1 MNEILLSDKDWIQM
15 LLRFFFNL
23 IFIGVIIKIINHH
36 SREISRHISTFFI
49 ISVIVF
55 FLCFTLR
62 QIDLNFGMALGLFA
76 IFGIIRYR
84 TETVLPEEITYLF
97 VTIGLSVI
105 NALTAGGYGWIS
117 LIIINVSVCI
127 SVLFAEK
134 YLFHADDIN
143 SRDKLILN
151 IPFEQNNINNVIKNS
166 IETIENDNKICVK
179 TYNINKIDYETNII
193 QIHVFYN
200 KNS

>member
-105 NALTAGGYGWIS
+105 NALTAGGYGWIT

-143 SRDKLILN
+143 SRNKLILN
-151 IPFEQNNINNVIKNS
+151 IPFEQNNINNVIKDS
-166 IETIENDNKICVK
+166 IEAIENDNKISVQN
-179 TYNINKIDYETNII
+179 YNINKIDYETNII

>member
-1 MNEILLSDKDWIQM
+1 
-15 LLRFFFNL
+15 
-23 IFIGVIIKIINHH
+23 
-36 SREISRHISTFFI
+36 
-49 ISVIVF
+49 
-55 FLCFTLR
+55 
-62 QIDLNFGMALGLFA
+62 MALGLFA

-105 NALTAGGYGWIS
+105 NALTAGGYGWIT

>member
-143 SRDKLILN
+143 SRNKLILN
-151 IPFEQNNINNVIKNS
+151 IPFEQNNINNVIKDS
-166 IETIENDNKICVK
+166 IETIENDNKISVQN
-179 TYNINKIDYETNII
+179 YNINKIDYETNII

>member
-105 NALTAGGYGWIS
+105 NALTAGGYGWIT

-143 SRDKLILN
+143 SRNKLILN
-151 IPFEQNNINNVIKNS
+151 IPFEQNNINNVIKDS
-166 IETIENDNKICVK
+166 IETIENDNKISVQN
-179 TYNINKIDYETNII
+179 YNINKIDYETNII